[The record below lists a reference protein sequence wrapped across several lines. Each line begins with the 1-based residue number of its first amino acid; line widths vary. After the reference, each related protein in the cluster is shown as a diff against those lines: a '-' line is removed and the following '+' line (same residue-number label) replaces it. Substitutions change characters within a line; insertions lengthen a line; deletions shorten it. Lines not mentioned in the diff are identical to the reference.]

1 MQQIIVYRNPAEAAF
16 WDLMT
21 SSPNMFPISVGIVV
35 FFVFLLV
42 FSDVTRK
49 SKYRGVRNVANSYVP
64 LAIAAV
70 VGVLVTWYM
79 WI

>member
-1 MQQIIVYRNPAEAAF
+1 MQQIIVYRNPAEVAF
-16 WDLMT
+16 WNLIT

-35 FFVFLLV
+35 FFVSVLV

-49 SKYRGVRNVANSYVP
+49 SKYRAARNVANSYIP
-64 LAIAAV
+64 LIV
-70 VGVLVTWYM
+70 SGLVGVLVTWYM